1 LIHSP
6 VERGLLVQFWSKTF
20 AMSLAVALTSCA
32 SLPRVTAAPED
43 YPSRVILMLADG
55 AGLTQWTAALHAGS
69 PLSVQSM
76 PVVGLIDTPS
86 ASHRVTDSGAS
97 ATAYATGRRTVNR
110 AVGVGPGCPEI
121 LRRDS
126 AAVRANPAMCD
137 PLESVLDV
145 ARARGR
151 AVGIVTTASV
161 IDASPAAFVARSP
174 SRYWYD
180 EIADQYVAAELDV
193 LLGGGRG
200 YFEGGSRYDR
210 RNVMEALCQ
219 GAHCITTTDELD
231 RYSPDDRRLVGLFTG
246 GAMPGV
252 AERQPTLPRMVRAA
266 LERLDRNPAG
276 FFGMF
281 ESEGT
286 DDAGHSN
293 VSLAEMV
300 SEMIDFDR
308 AVGVALDFARRTP
321 GTLLVVLSDHESGGM
336 SILERGDSVFA
347 AYTTGGHSGTM
358 VPLFAFGPGAER
370 FGGIRRNDEV
380 GRILME
386 LVAGGGAQVRR

>member
-1 LIHSP
+1 M
-6 VERGLLVQFWSKTF
+6 RFRSKTF
-20 AMSLAVALTSCA
+20 AIFVAVVTTSCA
-32 SLPRVTAAPED
+32 SVPRSGVSADE
-43 YPSRVILMLADG
+43 YPARVILMLADG

-69 PLSVQSM
+69 PLAVQSM

-86 ASHRVTDSGAS
+86 ATHRVTDSGAS
-97 ATAYATGRRTVNR
+97 ATAYATGRRTFNR
-110 AVGVGPGCPEI
+110 AVGVGPACQEM
-121 LRRDS
+121 LRRDT
-126 AAVRANPAMCD
+126 AAVRADPTRCD
-137 PLESVLDV
+137 PLETVLDM

-151 AVGIVTTASV
+151 AVGIVTTATV
-161 IDASPAAFVARSP
+161 IDASPAAFVAKSP

-180 EIADQYVAAELDV
+180 QIADQYVTAELDV

-200 YFEGGSRYDR
+200 YFEGGARFDG
-210 RNVMEALCQ
+210 RNVMDGLCQ
-219 GAHCITTTDELD
+219 NANCISTAEELE
-231 RYSPDDRRLVGLFTG
+231 RYSPDDRRLVGLFAG
-246 GAMPGV
+246 GAMPAV
-252 AERQPTLPRMVRAA
+252 SERQPALPLMVRAA

-293 VSLAEMV
+293 VSLSEMA

-358 VPLFAFGPGAER
+358 VPLFAFGPGSER
-370 FGGIRRNDEV
+370 FAGIRRNDEV

-386 LVAGGGAQVRR
+386 LVAGGMPMGPR

>member
-1 LIHSP
+1 M
-6 VERGLLVQFWSKTF
+6 RFRSKTF
-20 AMSLAVALTSCA
+20 AIFVAVVTTSCA
-32 SLPRVTAAPED
+32 SIPRDVVSPED
-43 YPSRVILMLADG
+43 YPSRVIVMLADG
-55 AGLTQWTAALHAGS
+55 AGLAQWTAALHAGA
-69 PLSVQSM
+69 PLAVQSM

-86 ASHRVTDSGAS
+86 ATHRVTDSGAG
-97 ATAYATGRRTVNR
+97 ATAYATGRRTFNR
-110 AVGVGPGCPEI
+110 AVGVGSACQEI
-121 LRRDS
+121 LLRDT
-126 AAVRANPAMCD
+126 AAVRADPSGCD

-151 AVGIVTTASV
+151 AVGIVTTAAV
-161 IDASPAAFVARSP
+161 IDASPAAFVAKSP

-180 EIADQYVAAELDV
+180 QIADQYVAAELDV

-200 YFEGGSRYDR
+200 YFEGGSRYDG
-210 RNVMEALCQ
+210 RNVMNALCQ
-219 GAHCITTTDELD
+219 GAHCITNAEELE
-231 RYSPDDRRLVGLFTG
+231 RYSPDDRRLVGLFAG
-246 GAMPGV
+246 GAMAVV
-252 AERQPTLPRMVRAA
+252 AERQPSLPLMVRAA

-293 VSLAEMV
+293 VSLAEMA
-300 SEMIDFDR
+300 SEMINFDR
-308 AVGVALDFARRTP
+308 AVGVALDYARRTP

-347 AYTTGGHSGTM
+347 AYTTGGHTGTM

-370 FGGIRRNDEV
+370 FAGIKRNDEV
-380 GRILME
+380 GRILMD
-386 LVAGGGAQVRR
+386 LVAGGTATGPH

>member
-1 LIHSP
+1 M
-6 VERGLLVQFWSKTF
+6 RFRSKTF
-20 AMSLAVALTSCA
+20 AIVVAVVTASCA
-32 SLPRVTAAPED
+32 SIPRDGVPPEG

-55 AGLTQWTAALHAGS
+55 AGLTQWTAALHAGA
-69 PLSVQSM
+69 PLAVQSM
-76 PVVGLIDTPS
+76 PVVGLVDTPS
-86 ASHRVTDSGAS
+86 ATHRVTDSGAS
-97 ATAYATGRRTVNR
+97 ATAYATGRRTLNR
-110 AVGVGPGCPEI
+110 AIGVGPGCPEI

-137 PLESVLDV
+137 PLESVLNV
-145 ARARGR
+145 ARGRGR
-151 AVGIVTTASV
+151 AVGIVTTAMV

-200 YFEGGSRYDR
+200 YFEGGARYDR

-219 GAHCITTTDELD
+219 GAHCITTADELE
-231 RYSPDDRRLVGLFTG
+231 RYSPDDRRLVGLFAG
-246 GAMPGV
+246 GAMPKV

-276 FFGMF
+276 FFAMF

-293 VSLAEMV
+293 VSLAEMA

-336 SILERGDSVFA
+336 SILQRGDSVFA
-347 AYTTGGHSGTM
+347 AYTTGGHSATM

-370 FGGIRRNDEV
+370 FGGIKRNDEV
-380 GRILME
+380 GRILMD
-386 LVAGGGAQVRR
+386 LVAGEAATGRR